1 MEEGSEEAA
10 RIGRPPKRYRFIG
23 MSHVTLADLC
33 MRLTEHSEKGW
44 DVFSVGHDGSKWNA
58 VVRKAL

>member
-1 MEEGSEEAA
+1 
-10 RIGRPPKRYRFIG
+10 